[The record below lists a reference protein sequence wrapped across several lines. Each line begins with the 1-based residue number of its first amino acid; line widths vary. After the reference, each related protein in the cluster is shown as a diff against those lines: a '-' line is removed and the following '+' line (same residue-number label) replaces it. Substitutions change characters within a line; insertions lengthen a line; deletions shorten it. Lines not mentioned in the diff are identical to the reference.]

1 MLHKTRALRR
11 ASAAASARNAAHRP
25 MTILGVASA
34 ALVGITL
41 SVGLAS
47 TPAVGAMNAAS
58 AVTAPALV
66 GAEPLA
72 QITEDAST
80 TLAQAKGA
88 VAAAE
93 TLESEVVAS
102 GLDVG
107 VVTSVDTSDLVSDI
121 DKLDDSDVTPVLLV
135 GILADKAEEETA
147 DVVADT
153 AELRSALTE
162 AQQKQAEE
170 EAARIA
176 AEQAAAQAA
185 AEQQAAAALAA
196 ANTPEG
202 AKASAQ
208 QIMSSTYGWG
218 GDQFSCLDSLW
229 NKESGWN
236 YQAYNP
242 SGATGIPQA
251 LPGSKMASA
260 GSDWQTNAATQVA
273 WGLGYISSVYG
284 TPCSAWA
291 HSQAMNWY

>member
-1 MLHKTRALRR
+1 
-11 ASAAASARNAAHRP
+11 

-34 ALVGITL
+34 TLVGITL

-47 TPAVGAMNAAS
+47 TPAVGAINAAS
-58 AVTAPALV
+58 AVTAPALA

-72 QITEDAST
+72 QIAEDASA
-80 TLAQAKGA
+80 TLTQAKGA

-93 TLESEVVAS
+93 TLRSEVVAS

-107 VVTSVDTSDLVSDI
+107 AVTSVDTSDLENDI
-121 DKLDDSDVTPVLLV
+121 EKLDDIDVTPALLV
-135 GILADKAEEETA
+135 GVMADKAEEETA
-147 DVVADT
+147 DVVAAT
-153 AELRSALTE
+153 EELRGALTA
-162 AQQKQAEE
+162 AQEKQAAE

-218 GDQFSCLDSLW
+218 GDQFSCLNSLW

-251 LPGSKMASA
+251 LPGGKMASA

-284 TPCSAWA
+284 TPCSAWS
-291 HSQAMNWY
+291 HSQATNWY